1 MPLPRRAIRWL
12 ALGMAATLG
21 LTACSGSDDEGST
34 DASATVSQAEIDK
47 AMQTPTELTF
57 WTWVPDIQKEVDLFQ
72 RKYPAIKVNVVN
84 AGQGQPH
91 YQKLRTA
98 LTAGSG
104 APDVAQI
111 EFQNIPT
118 FTLTNDLLDLRPYG
132 AGALKDRFV
141 DWTWGQVT
149 GQDGQVWAIPQDTGP
164 MGMLYRQD
172 IFDKHGI
179 TPPKTWAEFAD
190 AARKLHA
197 ADPNVYLTNLA
208 ANGSGVWMGLAWQA
222 GAKPFE
228 YSGGEKIGV
237 SVNNEKSQKLADY
250 WGGLVK
256 DGVVSTDPD
265 FTDQWYQGLNQGKYA
280 TWLTAAWGP
289 VFLST
294 SAKDTSGK
302 WRAAPLPQWNA
313 GENKA
318 GNWGGSTSAVI
329 KTTKN
334 PIAAAKFAE
343 FLNTDAESTMM
354 LATQQFLFPP
364 TKSTLTNPTFV
375 GQKPEFYGGQQVN
388 ELFVQIS
395 GTVSTEFQ
403 WPPFMDQASNDWNET
418 VGKSFADKSDTGVA
432 LDQWQER
439 VTSYAKSQGF
449 TVK

>member
-1 MPLPRRAIRWL
+1 VRWF
-12 ALGMAATLG
+12 ALGISATLATLG
-21 LTACSGSDDEGST
+21 LTACSGSDDKGST
-34 DASATVSQAEIDK
+34 GASATVSQADIDK

-57 WTWVPDIQKEVDLFQ
+57 WTWVPDIQKEVALFQ

-118 FTLTNDLLDLRPYG
+118 FTLTHDLLDLRPYG
-132 AGALKDRFV
+132 AGALKDQFV

-208 ANGSGVWMGLAWQA
+208 SSGSGVWMGLAWQA
-222 GAKPFE
+222 GAKQFE

-354 LATQQFLFPP
+354 LATQQFLFPRR
-364 TKSTLTNPTFV
+364 S
-375 GQKPEFYGGQQVN
+375 
-388 ELFVQIS
+388 
-395 GTVSTEFQ
+395 
-403 WPPFMDQASNDWNET
+403 
-418 VGKSFADKSDTGVA
+418 
-432 LDQWQER
+432 R
-439 VTSYAKSQGF
+439 R
-449 TVK
+449 

>member
-1 MPLPRRAIRWL
+1 MPLPRRAMRWL

-57 WTWVPDIQKEVDLFQ
+57 WTWVPDIQKEVALFQ

-208 ANGSGVWMGLAWQA
+208 SNGSGVWMGLAWQA

-237 SVNNEKSQKLADY
+237 SVNNETSQKLADY

>member
-34 DASATVSQAEIDK
+34 DAPATVSQAEIDK

-57 WTWVPDIQKEVDLFQ
+57 WTWVPDIQKEVALFQ

-237 SVNNEKSQKLADY
+237 SVNNETSQKLADY